1 MKTDM
6 LRSSGFAL
14 TLAATLAATFAAA
27 PAAADGFLGLD
38 IDGSLG
44 EGGFARYVPPIT
56 NPLFNESPFI
66 TTEVKPFYVYHHIPD
81 DFLTEGGNVNVVA
94 LQARL
99 AITER
104 LGFIATSDGY
114 SFIDFNSGLED
125 DEGLNDIAAGFKY
138 AVISDPAAGHIGTVG
153 VRYTAPVGTLESNGL
168 EFNGVGDG
176 FIDVF
181 VTGAKLFDKAQLQG
195 SVGTQLALSDKN
207 TSFLHASLH
216 GDYEILP
223 GFFPL
228 IESNLTVPIGD
239 ANRVKGLNL
248 TGVDIID
255 IGTDDPETTL
265 TVAIGARWRVSEHAL
280 FGAAFEK
287 NVLENDI
294 TGTSG
299 TEASAFGW
307 RVTSDLVIHF

>member
-1 MKTDM
+1 M
-6 LRSSGFAL
+6 A
-14 TLAATLAATFAAA
+14 LAAALATA
-27 PAAADGFLGLD
+27 PAAAGGFLGLD
-38 IDGSLG
+38 IDGSFG
-44 EGGFARYVPPIT
+44 DGGFARYVPPVT
-56 NPLFNESPFI
+56 NPLFNETPFI
-66 TTEVKPFYVYHHIPD
+66 TTEVKPIYIFHHIPD
-81 DFLTEGGNVNVVA
+81 DFVTGGGSVNVIAV
-94 LQARL
+94 QARL

-104 LGFIATSDGY
+104 LGFIATADGY
-114 SFIDFNSGLED
+114 SFIDFESGLED
-125 DEGLNDIAAGFKY
+125 DNGLNDIAAGLKY
-138 AVISDPAAGHIGTVG
+138 AVISNPAAGHIATVG
-153 VRYTAPVGTLESNGL
+153 VRYTAPVGTLESDGL

-195 SVGTQLALSDKN
+195 SVGTQIALSNKN
-207 TSFLHASLH
+207 VGFLHASLH

-228 IESNLTVPIGD
+228 IEANLTVPIQDG
-239 ANRVKGLNL
+239 NRLRGLNL

-255 IGTDDPETTL
+255 LGADDPETTL
-265 TVAIGARWRVSEHAL
+265 TVAFGARWRVSENAL

-287 NVLENDI
+287 NLIENNI

-307 RVTSDLVIHF
+307 RVTTDLTIHF